1 MEELLTTLQA
11 QLATITALTEIIR
24 RERGA
29 IADNELAVLQR
40 CQQEKI
46 RLQHHLQQLEER
58 RELSAHGK
66 SLRELAATPGTPTEE
81 LLTLRQNLQL
91 ALRELKIENETNA
104 LYLKHQLAYINCF
117 RKAAG
122 KEQPAGSY
130 SKTGKIGTR
139 QNLAHAMVS
148 VLA

>member
-1 MEELLTTLQA
+1 VEELLVTLQT

-24 RERGA
+24 QERGA
-29 IADNELAVLQR
+29 IVINELELLQR

-46 RLQHHLQQLEER
+46 RLQHDLQQLEEK
-58 RELSAHGK
+58 RELSADGK
-66 SLRELAATPGTPTEE
+66 SLRELAAVPGAPAEE

-117 RKAAG
+117 RQAAG
-122 KEQPAGSY
+122 KEQPTSSY
-130 SKTGKIGTR
+130 SKTGKVSTR

>member
-1 MEELLTTLQA
+1 MEELLTTLQT

-24 RERGA
+24 RERSA
-29 IADNELAVLQR
+29 IVESDLELLQR

-46 RLQHHLQQLEER
+46 RLQHHLQHLEER
-58 RELSAHGK
+58 RNLSAQGK
-66 SLRELAATPGTPTEE
+66 SLRELASTHGAPTEE

-117 RKAAG
+117 RQAAG
-122 KEQPAGSY
+122 KEQPTSSY
-130 SKTGKIGTR
+130 SKTGKVSTR
-139 QNLAHAMVS
+139 QNLSHAMVS